1 MGQGSPHFEYG
12 FASQLELCPIG
23 MESFILECVFIQKL
37 VFLHICGSRPIVMVL
52 VTTLHSLIVTV
63 TWSLHI
69 LYLHEYLGTTY
80 YALYVELCTLY
91 VSLRT

>member
-1 MGQGSPHFEYG
+1 MGWGSPYFEYG
-12 FASQLELCPIG
+12 FASQLGLCPIG

-52 VTTLHSLIVTV
+52 VTTLHSLVVTV

-91 VSLRT
+91 VALLT